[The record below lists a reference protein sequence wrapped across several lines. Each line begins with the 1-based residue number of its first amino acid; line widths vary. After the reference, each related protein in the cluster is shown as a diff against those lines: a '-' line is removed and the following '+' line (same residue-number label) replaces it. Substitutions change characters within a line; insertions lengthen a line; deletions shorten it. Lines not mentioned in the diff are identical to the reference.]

1 MAIISKNLSEVYIID
16 TVNQNTPG
24 VRGII
29 RIPADNV
36 SGLEQKIKE
45 LLGDQTFAGSLIIS
59 TDQITGLDTYI
70 FSVNQVNGLDQK
82 LEEAKTE
89 WIII

>member
-1 MAIISKNLSEVYIID
+1 MAITSKNLSEVYIID
-16 TVNQNTPG
+16 TVSQTPG

-29 RIPADNV
+29 RIPAENV

-45 LLGDQTFAGSLIIS
+45 LLGDQTIAGGLTIT